1 MKRIGMRAGVIA
13 IALVVSGLSLLMID
27 NSRLAADGGFDFHA
41 AGQRVDAVNAGPA
54 ANRTGSNARTEG
66 VTFNI
71 QSSPYNASMNGSDDT
86 TAIDHAQKDAAAV
99 GGTVYIPPGVAV
111 YNGHLSGVSLS
122 GAGAGISVIKR
133 KTGNT
138 GVLVDLSPRSGL
150 SITDITIDGNAS
162 GNPANIAPDVAIGT
176 NCLMQRVEVRNCPF
190 MCVQAVGTQIEILD
204 STLTGPNRKGFGA
217 QYGIWAADTATT
229 MLIRGCTIRGMR
241 LAGIF
246 GSGART
252 RIEGNAIYR
261 NHWEIS
267 PTGGGQ
273 IAFRNDGRNI
283 TITGNLIST
292 GGGPLTSG
300 IEMDAPETLI
310 VGNTIEGQPNYG
322 IIFQAAQGGSAIGN
336 SISGCGNA
344 AIRVDA
350 GASNVS
356 LVGNMLRGSSTLIS
370 DTGIRTLKT
379 GNQPAQYLLLPGYSS
394 IPASPATSR
403 QPLMYVKGD
412 KIVIKYNDEGTI
424 RYLSMTARE
433 SIRTKWVSSTTP
445 P

>member
-1 MKRIGMRAGVIA
+1 MRAGIVL
-13 IALVVSGLSLLMID
+13 IALLASGLPFLVID
-27 NSRLAADGGFDFHA
+27 NSRLAADWNHDFNA
-41 AGQRVDAVNAGPA
+41 ATQQTATANAGSVVGP
-54 ANRTGSNARTEG
+54 RPGPNARSEG
-66 VTFNI
+66 LIFNI
-71 QSSPYNASMNGSDDT
+71 KSSPYSASMNGSDDT
-86 TAIDHAQKDAAAV
+86 NAIDQAQKDARAV

-111 YNGHLSGVSLS
+111 YSGHLTGVSIS
-122 GAGAGISVIKR
+122 GAGPGISVLRR
-133 KTGNT
+133 KTGNKA
-138 GVLVDLSPRSGL
+138 VLVDLSPRIGL
-150 SITDITIDGNAS
+150 SITDLTIDGNAS
-162 GNPANIAPDVAIGT
+162 GNSANTAPDVALGT

-190 MCVQAVGTQIEILD
+190 MCIQAVGTHIEILD
-204 STLTGPNRKGFGA
+204 STLIGPNRRGLGA

-229 MLIRGCTIRGMR
+229 LLIKGCTIRGMR

-252 RIEGNAIYR
+252 RIEASAIYR
-261 NHWEIS
+261 NHWEVS

-300 IEMDAPETLI
+300 IEMDAPDALI

-322 IIFQAAQGGSAIGN
+322 VIFQAAQGGSAIGN
-336 SISGCGNA
+336 SISACGNA
-344 AIRVDA
+344 AIRVDS

-370 DTGIRTLKT
+370 DTGIGTQKIA
-379 GNQPAQYLLLPGYSS
+379 NQPAQYLLLPGYAS
-394 IPASPATSR
+394 IPASSTTSR
-403 QPLMYVKGD
+403 QPQMYVKGD
-412 KIVIKYNDEGTI
+412 KIVIQYNDEGTI
-424 RYLSMTARE
+424 RYLSMNARQSVRTA
-433 SIRTKWVSSTTP
+433 WLSSTIP